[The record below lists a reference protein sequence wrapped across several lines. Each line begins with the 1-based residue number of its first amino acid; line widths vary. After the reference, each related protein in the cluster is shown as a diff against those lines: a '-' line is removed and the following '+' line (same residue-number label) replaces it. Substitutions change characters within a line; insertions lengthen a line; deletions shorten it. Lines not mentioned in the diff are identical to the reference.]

1 MRIGRRLYDAR
12 KELCRS
18 LNLRA
23 IVAGGR
29 IPGYHEHA
37 ERLAP
42 RQYVE
47 LVRRRK
53 LHDPILSFQL
63 ANDFRVHRILRGYLE
78 DDTESCGYATLI
90 EWQNIGYEPH
100 RAGLAG
106 STKRTVRVGAVQ
118 WQMRAVES
126 LDELLQQ
133 LEFFVDSVSDY
144 KADFVVFPEFFNI
157 ALMGLVDQAEA
168 AKAMRR
174 VADFTPQIVGAL
186 ADMALRYNINIVG
199 GSLPVIEGDALFN
212 EAYLFKRNGDI
223 AQQRKLHI
231 TPIER
236 RLWALQGGDS
246 IATFDTDAGTV
257 GILICYD
264 VEFPELPRLLAER
277 GMQILFVP
285 FWTET
290 KNGFQRVR
298 HCAQARAIEN
308 ECYVVLSGS
317 VGNLPR
323 VDNVNVHYSQIAI
336 LSPADFA
343 FPHDAVVAESTANA
357 ETVLIADVDLSKLR
371 ELHEAG
377 AVRNLKDRRTDLY
390 RVAWVGPPSRHP

>member
-1 MRIGRRLYDAR
+1 
-12 KELCRS
+12 
-18 LNLRA
+18 
-23 IVAGGR
+23 
-29 IPGYHEHA
+29 
-37 ERLAP
+37 
-42 RQYVE
+42 
-47 LVRRRK
+47 
-53 LHDPILSFQL
+53 
-63 ANDFRVHRILRGYLE
+63 
-78 DDTESCGYATLI
+78 
-90 EWQNIGYEPH
+90 
-100 RAGLAG
+100 
-106 STKRTVRVGAVQ
+106 VGAVQ
-118 WQMRAVES
+118 WQMRAIDS
-126 LDELLQQ
+126 IDDLLQQ
-133 LEFFVDSVSDY
+133 VEFFVDSVSDY

-174 VADFTPQIVGAL
+174 VADFTPQLVAAL
-186 ADMALRYNINIVG
+186 GDLALRYNINIVG
-199 GSLPVIEGDALFN
+199 GSLPVLDGDALYN

-223 AQQRKLHI
+223 GRQRKLHI
-231 TPIER
+231 TPVER
-236 RLWALQGGDS
+236 RLWALQGGNS
-246 IATFDTDAGTV
+246 VAIFETDAGTV

-264 VEFPELPRLLAER
+264 VEFPELPRILAER
-277 GMQILFVP
+277 GLQILFVP

-377 AVRNLKDRRTDLY
+377 SVRNLKDRRHDLY
-390 RVAWVGPPSRHP
+390 RVAWVGPTGQS

>member
-1 MRIGRRLYDAR
+1 
-12 KELCRS
+12 
-18 LNLRA
+18 
-23 IVAGGR
+23 V
-29 IPGYHEHA
+29 
-37 ERLAP
+37 ER
-42 RQYVE
+42 VGK
-47 LVRRRK
+47 RK

-63 ANDFRVHRILRGYLE
+63 ANDFHVHRILRGYLAE
-78 DDTESCGYATLI
+78 DRESHGFATLI
-90 EWQNIGYEPH
+90 EWQNVAYEPR
-100 RAGLAG
+100 RATLVGG
-106 STKRTVRVGAVQ
+106 QKRTVRIGAVQ
-118 WQMRAVES
+118 WQMRAIES
-126 LDELLQQ
+126 MDDLLAQV
-133 LEFFVDSVSDY
+133 EFFVDSVSDY

-157 ALMGLVDQAEA
+157 ALMGLVDQADG

-174 VADFTPQIVGAL
+174 VADFSPQLVTAL
-186 ADMALRYNINIVG
+186 ADLALRYNINIIG
-199 GSLPVIEGDALFN
+199 GSLPVLDGDALYN

-223 AQQRKLHI
+223 GRQRKLHI
-231 TPIER
+231 TPVER

-246 IATFDTDAGTV
+246 IASFDTDAGTV

-264 VEFPELPRLLAER
+264 VEFPELTRVLAER
-277 GMQILFVP
+277 GIQILFVP

-343 FPHDAVVAESTANA
+343 FPHDAVIAESTANA
-357 ETVLIADVDLSKLR
+357 ETMLIADVDLSKLR

-377 AVRNLKDRRTDLY
+377 SVRNLKDRRQDLY
-390 RVAWVGPPSRHP
+390 RIAWVGPTTR